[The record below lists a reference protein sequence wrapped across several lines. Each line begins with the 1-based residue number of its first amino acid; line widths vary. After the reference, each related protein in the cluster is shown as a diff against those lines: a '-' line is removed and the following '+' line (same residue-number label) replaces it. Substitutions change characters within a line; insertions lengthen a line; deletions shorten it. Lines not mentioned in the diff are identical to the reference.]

1 MRPEGSDC
9 GELSN
14 DDHGDESGHVE
25 HSGADNGVE
34 GAAHALASTD
44 MCNGFAMALA
54 LLICSEPEAEMSMEH
69 AEHFMELKSL
79 GPWYFEVDTDVE
91 ETSGPGA
98 FTLPLFANLFIIVER
113 LVTRLDICSNCLVRP
128 PPPCRAHLLH
138 TTRCCFRRTD
148 CYARAD

>member
-1 MRPEGSDC
+1 MRPEGSGC

-14 DDHGDESGHVE
+14 DDYGDESWHVE

-54 LLICSEPEAEMSMEH
+54 LLICSEPEAETNMEH

-79 GPWYFEVDTDVE
+79 GPWHFEVDTEVE

-98 FTLPLFANLFIIVER
+98 FTLPLFAAVLRCHLPQARSARDGGCVYIS
-113 LVTRLDICSNCLVRP
+113 DIHVPLHLRP
-128 PPPCRAHLLH
+128 VCALGQPVP
-138 TTRCCFRRTD
+138 
-148 CYARAD
+148 AR

>member
-1 MRPEGSDC
+1 MRPEGSGC

-14 DDHGDESGHVE
+14 DDYGDESWHVE

-54 LLICSEPEAEMSMEH
+54 LLICSEPEAETNMEH

-79 GPWYFEVDTDVE
+79 GPWHFEVDTEVE

-98 FTLPLFANLFIIVER
+98 FTLPLFANLFIIVAAASR
-113 LVTRLDICSNCLVRP
+113 AFSASAARRYASAAISAS
-128 PPPCRAHLLH
+128 PCRRSLSWI
-138 TTRCCFRRTD
+138 
-148 CYARAD
+148 